1 MRKGTII
8 KNKKGQ
14 KTDISYY
21 LETLDESNR
30 ITNII
35 SLREFAKRYANINPS
50 KAKAI
55 LKDPFIQPH
64 YCFRNAQYIIAKYGA
79 DFDYIEGV
87 LLSDKDLRTTTAY
100 HHAWIYCNPL
110 ECFVDLTL
118 NPNGNA
124 YYISHLVKGKD
135 IYSILEEFE
144 EEDRTITCQP
154 SWINKSVPTLLEF
167 NWELN

>member
-8 KNKKGQ
+8 KNKRGQ

-21 LETLDESNR
+21 LQTLGESNR

-35 SLREFAKRYANINPS
+35 SLKEFAKRYAKINPH

-55 LKDPFIQPH
+55 LTDSYFKPH
-64 YCFRNAQYIIAKYGA
+64 NCYGNSQYLIVEYGA
-79 DFDYIEGV
+79 DCDYIEGV
-87 LLSDKDLRTTTAY
+87 LLSAEGLKNSIVY

-124 YYISHLVKGKD
+124 YYISNLVRGKD
-135 IYSILEEFE
+135 IDSILEEFE
-144 EEDRTITCQP
+144 EEDGTITYHAT
-154 SWINKSVPTLLEF
+154 WINKDVPTLLEL
-167 NWELN
+167 NWENN

>member
-1 MRKGTII
+1 MKKGTII

-14 KTDISYY
+14 RTDISYY
-21 LETLDESNR
+21 LETLDESNK

-35 SLREFAKRYANINPS
+35 SLKEFVKRYAKINPR

-87 LLSDKDLRTTTAY
+87 MLSDKGLRTTTAY
-100 HHAWIYCNPL
+100 HHAWLYCNSL

-118 NPNGNA
+118 NPKEGT
-124 YYISHLVKGKD
+124 YYISNLVKGKD
-135 IYSILEEFE
+135 IDSIFEEFE
-144 EEDRTITCQP
+144 EDGTITCQP
-154 SWINKSVPTLLEF
+154 SWINKRVPTLLEF